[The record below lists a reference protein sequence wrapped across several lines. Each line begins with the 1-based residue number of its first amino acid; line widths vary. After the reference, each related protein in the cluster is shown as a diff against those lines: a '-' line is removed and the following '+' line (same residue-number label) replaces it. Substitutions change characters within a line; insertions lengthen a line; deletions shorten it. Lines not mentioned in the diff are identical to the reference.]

1 MKTKKTKT
9 NKKEGVD
16 LLFAAER
23 LKLLRNIIKEQKSV
37 EVSKLSQLLNVSEV
51 TIRRDLDVLESEKL
65 IERTHGGAILK
76 ISESEFTEIHMEV
89 ELDSDIKEIADT
101 ASHLVEENDIIMLI
115 NGEISYQ
122 IASRLVNMKR
132 LTVLTNDFNIASK
145 LSGNTS
151 IRVVMLGGDL
161 LYDNNSVYGP
171 LTLSNINSFNYNKL
185 FIEIDGVNQDLHFT
199 VENLE
204 KAALISQAMQN
215 SAQNIL
221 ICAGG
226 AFEHPSFF
234 KIGGLE
240 IAHKI
245 VTSPEVSDEYKR
257 QIYKKNIPFLHF
269 VKYL

>member
-1 MKTKKTKT
+1 MSR
-9 NKKEGVD
+9 
-16 LLFAAER
+16 LFAAER
-23 LKLLRNIIKEQKSV
+23 LKLLRNIIREQKSV

-76 ISESEFTEIHMEV
+76 VSENDLTESVTEDG
-89 ELDSDIKEIADT
+89 LNSDIKEIADM
-101 ASHLVEENDIIMLI
+101 AAHLVEENDIIMLI
-115 NGEISYQ
+115 NGKISCQ
-122 IASRLVNMKR
+122 MASILVNMKR

-171 LTLSNINSFNYNKL
+171 LTLSNINSFNFNKL

-199 VENLE
+199 VESSE

-221 ICAGG
+221 ICVGD
-226 AFEHPSFF
+226 AFDHPSFF

-240 IAHKI
+240 IAHKL
-245 VTSPEVSDEYKR
+245 VTNPHISDDYKR
-257 QIYKKNIPFLHF
+257 EIFKQNIPL
-269 VKYL
+269 YTSMNIYEGGD